1 MKKKTSDALDG
12 AVNTATESYANRSD
26 ATRILQETLKL
37 SNRLVAP
44 FLTYLASR
52 HEISLNE
59 FRLLMLIG
67 QYPNIASHELVD
79 MTGVN
84 PMSVSRAVATLEKHG
99 RILVVKDSTN
109 RRRKALALSQEGR
122 KLYDAMLPQTEKVAE
137 FLVSALTP
145 AEVRKFTTLL
155 GKLTG
160 RLAAED
166 EQGRS
171 LFMEHTKPAGLP
183 VRSTKGRPSAD

>member
-1 MKKKTSDALDG
+1 MKKKASDPLDG
-12 AVNTATESYANRSD
+12 LVTKGTGPRAERSD
-26 ATRILQETLKL
+26 AARILHETLKL

-67 QYPNIASHELVD
+67 QHPNIASHELVD

-99 RILVVKDSTN
+99 RILVVPDSAN
-109 RRRKALALSQEGR
+109 RRRKALALSEEGH

-145 AEVRKFTTLL
+145 AEVRTFTAIL

-171 LFMEHTKPAGLP
+171 LFMEHTKPTGSTDRTLKR
-183 VRSTKGRPSAD
+183 RSSAD

>member
-1 MKKKTSDALDG
+1 MSNQPSDASECVVATG
-12 AVNTATESYANRSD
+12 PGATENRSD
-26 ATRILQETLKL
+26 AWRIRHETLKL

-67 QYPNIASHELVD
+67 QHPNIASHELVD

-84 PMSVSRAVATLEKHG
+84 PMRVSRAVATLEKHG
-99 RILVVKDSTN
+99 RILIVPDCKN
-109 RRRKALALSQEGR
+109 RRRKTLTLSDEGQR
-122 KLYDAMLPQTEKVAE
+122 LYHAMLPQTEKVAD

-145 AEVRKFTTLL
+145 AEVRRFTALL

-171 LFMEHTKPAGLP
+171 LFIEHTRPKGSP
-183 VRSTKGRPSAD
+183 VRPSKRRS

>member
-1 MKKKTSDALDG
+1 MEETALDRLS
-12 AVNTATESYANRSD
+12 ATASGKQRPREEKVD

-44 FLTYLASR
+44 FLAYLASR

-67 QYPNIASHELVD
+67 QYPEIASHELVD

-99 RILVVKDSTN
+99 RIVVVPDRAN
-109 RRRKALALSQEGR
+109 RRRKTNVLSDEGR

-137 FLVSALTP
+137 FLVSALSP
-145 AEVRKFTTLL
+145 AEVRRFSAILD
-155 GKLTG
+155 KLTG
-160 RLAAED
+160 RLEAQD

-171 LFMEHTKPAGLP
+171 LFMEHTKPSGPP
-183 VRSTKGRPSAD
+183 VRKSKPRNPGA